1 MAIVKMSKFHLFI
14 LSKDNNELLKALQR
28 QNLVNFNDLEVK
40 EEDQDFLSKVPV
52 PQELVGLDETI
63 TNSKWAIDLLE
74 KYETKPGMI
83 ESLKEGQKTYTV
95 SELKKEAR
103 EFPFREKFSSLKSLD
118 DRKNKVLQEIENM
131 KTRVSELE
139 PWSDVELRIDELKKF
154 KDVKIIPGNIPDKFL
169 EEFKKDV
176 KNVEFADVIVY
187 DLKDKMSYA
196 MVIYLDEKKTE
207 EEITELIRLHTFSQ
221 TDIKTKGN
229 VREEISLLKEKIGEK
244 ENELNELEKGIKAFA
259 SDLEGFRV
267 LHDYLKQ
274 KRIRLIAENNFVST
288 EKVNIIEGYVPTE
301 SISELEELLK
311 DVTGGDYY
319 WTYEEASVDDK
330 DVPIKLKNNKVVKNF
345 EMLTEMYSMPQYGE
359 IDPTPLFA
367 PFYFIFSGIMI
378 GDAGYGLL
386 VFILTRLALK
396 VLKLNDSTKKMVSFI
411 SYISVSSI
419 IWGLIF
425 GSFFGDVVELPAL
438 INPSEDYYL
447 MIGMSLL
454 LGGIHL
460 FFALGIKAYMN
471 IRDKKF
477 LDAVY
482 DVGFWYMA
490 VIGAIVFIIAM
501 SLKLNSTI
509 TNIGKWSLIL
519 GLIGIVLTG
528 GRTEDSVGAKLGW
541 GLYSAYGIT
550 SYIGDFVSYLRLMAL
565 ALAGAFIAI
574 AVNMIVRMLFNGG
587 IIGII
592 AGSIIFVIFQLFNA
606 FLSYLSAYVHTA
618 RLTYVEM
625 FNKFYEGGGRPF
637 KEMIAKS
644 EYFNIREE

>member
-1 MAIVKMSKFHLFI
+1 
-14 LSKDNNELLKALQR
+14 
-28 QNLVNFNDLEVK
+28 
-40 EEDQDFLSKVPV
+40 
-52 PQELVGLDETI
+52 
-63 TNSKWAIDLLE
+63 
-74 KYETKPGMI
+74 
-83 ESLKEGQKTYTV
+83 
-95 SELKKEAR
+95 
-103 EFPFREKFSSLKSLD
+103 
-118 DRKNKVLQEIENM
+118 
-131 KTRVSELE
+131 
-139 PWSDVELRIDELKKF
+139 
-154 KDVKIIPGNIPDKFL
+154 
-169 EEFKKDV
+169 
-176 KNVEFADVIVY
+176 
-187 DLKDKMSYA
+187 
-196 MVIYLDEKKTE
+196 
-207 EEITELIRLHTFSQ
+207 
-221 TDIKTKGN
+221 
-229 VREEISLLKEKIGEK
+229 
-244 ENELNELEKGIKAFA
+244 
-259 SDLEGFRV
+259 
-267 LHDYLKQ
+267 
-274 KRIRLIAENNFVST
+274 
-288 EKVNIIEGYVPTE
+288 
-301 SISELEELLK
+301 
-311 DVTGGDYY
+311 
-319 WTYEEASVDDK
+319 
-330 DVPIKLKNNKVVKNF
+330 
-345 EMLTEMYSMPQYGE
+345 MPQYGE

-386 VFILTRLALK
+386 VFIMTRLALK
-396 VLKLNDSTKKMVSFI
+396 FLKLNEATKRMVSFI
-411 SYISVSSI
+411 SYISVSTM

-425 GSFFGDVVELPAL
+425 GSFFGDAVKLPAL

-477 LDAVY
+477 LDAIY

-501 SLKLNSTI
+501 ALKLSPTV

-574 AVNMIVRMLFNGG
+574 AVNMIVRMLFSGG

>member
-14 LSKDNNELLKALQR
+14 LSKDKNELLKALQR

-74 KYETKPGMI
+74 KYETKPRML

-95 SELKKEAR
+95 AELKKEAR

-196 MVIYLDEKKTE
+196 MVIYLDEEKTE

-319 WTYEEASVDDK
+319 WTYEEASVEDK
-330 DVPIKLKNNKVVKNF
+330 NVPIKLKNNKVVKNF

-425 GSFFGDVVELPAL
+425 GSFFGDAVELPAL

-574 AVNMIVRMLFNGG
+574 AVNMIVRMLFSGG

>member
-14 LSKDNNELLKALQR
+14 LSKDKNELLKALQR

-74 KYETKPGMI
+74 KYETKPRML

-95 SELKKEAR
+95 AELKKEAR

-196 MVIYLDEKKTE
+196 MVIYLDEEKTE

-319 WTYEEASVDDK
+319 WTYEEASVEDK
-330 DVPIKLKNNKVVKNF
+330 NVPIKLKNNKVVKNF

-425 GSFFGDVVELPAL
+425 GSFFGDAVELPAL

-501 SLKLNSTI
+501 ALKLNSTI

-574 AVNMIVRMLFNGG
+574 AVNMIVRMLFSGG

-644 EYFNIREE
+644 EYFNIKEE

>member
-40 EEDQDFLSKVPV
+40 EEDQDFLAKVPV

-74 KYETKPGMI
+74 KYETKPRML

-95 SELKKEAR
+95 AELKKEAR

-196 MVIYLDEKKTE
+196 MVIYLDEEKTE

-319 WTYEEASVDDK
+319 WTYEEASVEDK
-330 DVPIKLKNNKVVKNF
+330 NVPIKLKNNKVVKNF

-425 GSFFGDVVELPAL
+425 GSFFGDAVELPAL

-501 SLKLNSTI
+501 ALKLNSTI

-574 AVNMIVRMLFNGG
+574 AVNMIVRMLFSGG

-644 EYFNIREE
+644 EYFNIKEE

>member
-14 LSKDNNELLKALQR
+14 LSKDKNELLKALQR

-74 KYETKPGMI
+74 KYETKPGML

-196 MVIYLDEKKTE
+196 MVIYLDEEKTE

-319 WTYEEASVDDK
+319 WTYEEASVEDK
-330 DVPIKLKNNKVVKNF
+330 NVPIKLKNNKVVKNF

-425 GSFFGDVVELPAL
+425 GSFFGDAVELPAL

-501 SLKLNSTI
+501 ALKLNSTI

-574 AVNMIVRMLFNGG
+574 AVNMIVRMLFSGG

>member
-14 LSKDNNELLKALQR
+14 LSKDKNELLKALQR

-74 KYETKPGMI
+74 KYETKPRML

-95 SELKKEAR
+95 AELKKEAR

-196 MVIYLDEKKTE
+196 MVIYLDDEKTE

-229 VREEISLLKEKIGEK
+229 VREEISLLKEKIGKK

-319 WTYEEASVDDK
+319 WTYEEASVEDK
-330 DVPIKLKNNKVVKNF
+330 NVPIKLKNNKVVKNF

-425 GSFFGDVVELPAL
+425 GSFFGDAVELPAL

-574 AVNMIVRMLFNGG
+574 AVNMIVRMLFSGG

>member
-1 MAIVKMSKFHLFI
+1 MAIVKMSKFHLLI

-95 SELKKEAR
+95 SELKEEAR

-139 PWSDVELRIDELKKF
+139 PWSDVELRIDELKRF

-176 KNVEFADVIVY
+176 KNVEFADVILY
-187 DLKDKMSYA
+187 DIKDKMSYA
-196 MVIYLDEKKTE
+196 MVIYLDDEKTE

-319 WTYEEASVDDK
+319 WTYEEASVEDK
-330 DVPIKLKNNKVVKNF
+330 NVPIKLKNNKVVKNF

-425 GSFFGDVVELPAL
+425 GSFFGDAVELPAL

-574 AVNMIVRMLFNGG
+574 AVNMIVRMLFSGG

>member
-14 LSKDNNELLKALQR
+14 LSKDKNELLKALQR

-74 KYETKPGMI
+74 KYETKPRML

-95 SELKKEAR
+95 AELKKEAR

-176 KNVEFADVIVY
+176 KNVEFADVILY
-187 DLKDKMSYA
+187 DIKDKMSYA
-196 MVIYLDEKKTE
+196 MVIYLDEENTE

-244 ENELNELEKGIKAFA
+244 ENELNELEKGIKAFP

-319 WTYEEASVDDK
+319 WTYEEASVEDK
-330 DVPIKLKNNKVVKNF
+330 NVPIKLKNNKVVKNF

-425 GSFFGDVVELPAL
+425 GSFFGDAVELPAL

-574 AVNMIVRMLFNGG
+574 AVNMIVRMLFSGG

>member
-28 QNLVNFNDLEVK
+28 QNLVTFNDLEVK

-169 EEFKKDV
+169 DEFKKDV
-176 KNVEFADVIVY
+176 KNVEFADVILY
-187 DLKDKMSYA
+187 DIKDKMSYA
-196 MVIYLDEKKTE
+196 MVIYLDEEKTE

-244 ENELNELEKGIKAFA
+244 ENELKKLESDIKAFA

-311 DVTGGDYY
+311 DVTGGDFY

-330 DVPIKLKNNKVVKNF
+330 YVPIKLKNNKVVKNF

-425 GSFFGDVVELPAL
+425 GSFFGDAVELPAL

-574 AVNMIVRMLFNGG
+574 AVNMIVRMLFSGG

>member
-74 KYETKPGMI
+74 KYETKPGML

-95 SELKKEAR
+95 AELKKEAR

-176 KNVEFADVIVY
+176 KNVEFADVILY
-187 DLKDKMSYA
+187 DIKDKMSYA
-196 MVIYLDEKKTE
+196 MVIYLDDEKTE

-574 AVNMIVRMLFNGG
+574 AVNMIVRMLFSGG

>member
-14 LSKDNNELLKALQR
+14 LSKDKNELLKALQR

-74 KYETKPGMI
+74 KYETKPGML

-95 SELKKEAR
+95 AELKKEAR

-196 MVIYLDEKKTE
+196 MVIYLDDEKTE

-311 DVTGGDYY
+311 DVTGGDFY

-425 GSFFGDVVELPAL
+425 GSFFGDAVELPAI

-501 SLKLNSTI
+501 ALKLNSTI

-574 AVNMIVRMLFNGG
+574 AVNMIVRMLFSGG

-644 EYFNIREE
+644 EYFNIKEE

>member
-95 SELKKEAR
+95 SELKEEAR

-139 PWSDVELRIDELKKF
+139 PWSDVELRIDELKRF

-176 KNVEFADVIVY
+176 KNVEFADVILY
-187 DLKDKMSYA
+187 DIKDKMSYA
-196 MVIYLDEKKTE
+196 MVIYLDDEKTE

-319 WTYEEASVDDK
+319 WTYEEASVEDK
-330 DVPIKLKNNKVVKNF
+330 NVPIKLKNNKVVKNF

-425 GSFFGDVVELPAL
+425 GSFFGDAVELPAL

-574 AVNMIVRMLFNGG
+574 AVNMIVRMLFSGG

>member
-74 KYETKPGMI
+74 KYETKPGML

-95 SELKKEAR
+95 AELKKEAR

-196 MVIYLDEKKTE
+196 MVIYLDEEKTE

-244 ENELNELEKGIKAFA
+244 ENELKELEKEIKAFA
-259 SDLEGFRV
+259 SDLEGFKV

-311 DVTGGDYY
+311 DITGGDFY

-425 GSFFGDVVELPAL
+425 GSFFGDAVELPAL

-501 SLKLNSTI
+501 ALKLNSTI

-574 AVNMIVRMLFNGG
+574 AVNMIVRMLFSGG

-644 EYFNIREE
+644 EYFNIKEE

>member
-74 KYETKPGMI
+74 KYETKPRML

-95 SELKKEAR
+95 AELKKEAR

-196 MVIYLDEKKTE
+196 MVIYLDDEKTE

-244 ENELNELEKGIKAFA
+244 ENELNELEKEIKAFA

-319 WTYEEASVDDK
+319 WTYEEASVEDK
-330 DVPIKLKNNKVVKNF
+330 NVPIKLKNNKVVKNF

-425 GSFFGDVVELPAL
+425 GSFFGDAVELPAL

-574 AVNMIVRMLFNGG
+574 AVNMIVRMLFSGG

>member
-28 QNLVNFNDLEVK
+28 QNLVNFNDLEIK
-40 EEDQDFLSKVPV
+40 EEDQDFLKKVPI

-74 KYETKPGMI
+74 KYEVKPSMM

-95 SELKKEAR
+95 SELKEEAR
-103 EFPFREKFSSLKSLD
+103 EFPFREKFSELKALD

-131 KTRVSELE
+131 KTRVNELS

-154 KDVKIIPGNIPDKFL
+154 KDVKIIPGNIPEKFL
-169 EEFKKDV
+169 EDFRKDISEI
-176 KNVEFADVIVY
+176 EFADLKVY
-187 DLKDKMSYA
+187 DLKDKMAYGI
-196 MVIYLDEKKTE
+196 VIYYNEDKTE
-207 EEITELIRLHTFSQ
+207 EEVTELIRIHAFSQ

-229 VREEISLLKEKIGEK
+229 VRDEISKLKEEIKVKEDELDEV
-244 ENELNELEKGIKAFA
+244 ENGVKAFA
-259 SDLEGFRV
+259 KDLEGFRV
-267 LHDYLKQ
+267 LHDYLRQ

-311 DVTGGDYY
+311 NVTNGDYY
-319 WTYEEASVDDK
+319 WTYEEASVEDK
-330 DVPIKLKNNKVVKNF
+330 NVPIKLKNNKVVQNF
-345 EMLTEMYSMPQYGE
+345 EMMTEMYSMPQYGE

-386 VFILTRLALK
+386 VFIMTRLALK
-396 VLKLNDSTKKMVSFI
+396 FLKLNEATKRMVSFI
-411 SYISVSSI
+411 SYISVSTM

-425 GSFFGDVVELPAL
+425 GSFFGDAVKLPAL

-477 LDAVY
+477 LDAIY

-501 SLKLNSTI
+501 ALKLSPTV

-592 AGSIIFVIFQLFNA
+592 AGTIIFVIFQLFNA

>member
-14 LSKDNNELLKALQR
+14 LSKDKNELLKALQR

-74 KYETKPGMI
+74 KYETKPRML

-95 SELKKEAR
+95 AELKKEAR

-196 MVIYLDEKKTE
+196 MVIYLDEEKTE

-244 ENELNELEKGIKAFA
+244 ENELNELEKEIKAFA

-319 WTYEEASVDDK
+319 WTYEEASVEDK
-330 DVPIKLKNNKVVKNF
+330 NVPIKLKNNKVVKNF

-425 GSFFGDVVELPAL
+425 GSFFGDAVELPAL

-574 AVNMIVRMLFNGG
+574 AVNMIVRMLFSGG

>member
-176 KNVEFADVIVY
+176 KNVEFADVILY
-187 DLKDKMSYA
+187 DIKDKMSYA
-196 MVIYLDEKKTE
+196 MVIYLDDEKTE

-574 AVNMIVRMLFNGG
+574 AVNMIVRMLFSGG

>member
-74 KYETKPGMI
+74 KYETKPGML

-95 SELKKEAR
+95 AELKKEAR

-176 KNVEFADVIVY
+176 KNVEFADVILY
-187 DLKDKMSYA
+187 DIKDKMSYA
-196 MVIYLDEKKTE
+196 MVIYLDEEKTE

-311 DVTGGDYY
+311 DVTGGDFY

-386 VFILTRLALK
+386 VFILTRFALK
-396 VLKLNDSTKKMVSFI
+396 FLKLNESTKKMVSFI

-574 AVNMIVRMLFNGG
+574 AVNMIVRMLFSGG

-644 EYFNIREE
+644 DYFNIREE

>member
-14 LSKDNNELLKALQR
+14 LSKDKNELLKALQR

-74 KYETKPGMI
+74 KYETKPRML

-95 SELKKEAR
+95 AELKKEAR

-196 MVIYLDEKKTE
+196 MVIYLDDEKTE

-244 ENELNELEKGIKAFA
+244 ENELNELEKEIKAFA

-319 WTYEEASVDDK
+319 WTYEEASVEDK
-330 DVPIKLKNNKVVKNF
+330 NVPIKLKNNKVVKNF

-425 GSFFGDVVELPAL
+425 GSFFGDAVELPAL

-574 AVNMIVRMLFNGG
+574 AVNMIVRMLFSGG

>member
-74 KYETKPGMI
+74 KYETKPRML

-95 SELKKEAR
+95 AELKKEAR

-244 ENELNELEKGIKAFA
+244 ENELNELEKEIKAFA

-425 GSFFGDVVELPAL
+425 GSFFGDAVELPAL

-501 SLKLNSTI
+501 ALKLNSTI

-574 AVNMIVRMLFNGG
+574 AVNMIVRMLFSGG

>member
-14 LSKDNNELLKALQR
+14 LSKDKNELLKALQR

-74 KYETKPGMI
+74 KYETKPRML

-95 SELKKEAR
+95 AELKKEAR

-139 PWSDVELRIDELKKF
+139 PWSDVELRIDELKKL

-176 KNVEFADVIVY
+176 KNVEFADVILY
-187 DLKDKMSYA
+187 DIKDKMSYA
-196 MVIYLDEKKTE
+196 MVIYLDEEKTE

-386 VFILTRLALK
+386 VFILTMLALK

-425 GSFFGDVVELPAL
+425 GSFFGDAVELPAL

-501 SLKLNSTI
+501 SLKLNYTI

-574 AVNMIVRMLFNGG
+574 AVNMIVRMLFSGG

>member
-74 KYETKPGMI
+74 KYETKPGML

-95 SELKKEAR
+95 AELKKEAR

-196 MVIYLDEKKTE
+196 MVIYLDEEKTE

-244 ENELNELEKGIKAFA
+244 ENELKELEKEIKAFA
-259 SDLEGFRV
+259 SDLEGFKV

-311 DVTGGDYY
+311 DVTGGDFY

-425 GSFFGDVVELPAL
+425 GSFFGDAVELPAL

-501 SLKLNSTI
+501 ALKLNSTI

-574 AVNMIVRMLFNGG
+574 AVNMIVRMLFSGG

-644 EYFNIREE
+644 EYFNIKEE

>member
-74 KYETKPGMI
+74 KYETKPRML

-95 SELKKEAR
+95 AELKKEAR

-196 MVIYLDEKKTE
+196 MVIYLDEEKTE

-259 SDLEGFRV
+259 SDLEGFKV

-311 DVTGGDYY
+311 DVTGGDFY

-386 VFILTRLALK
+386 VFILTRLVLK

-425 GSFFGDVVELPAL
+425 GSFFGDAVELPAL

-574 AVNMIVRMLFNGG
+574 AVNMIVRMLFSGG

-644 EYFNIREE
+644 EYFNIKEE

>member
-40 EEDQDFLSKVPV
+40 EEDQDFLSKVPI

-74 KYETKPGMI
+74 KYETKPGML

-95 SELKKEAR
+95 AELKKEAR

-196 MVIYLDEKKTE
+196 MVIYLDEEKTE

-244 ENELNELEKGIKAFA
+244 ENELKELEKGIKAFV

-311 DVTGGDYY
+311 DVTGGDFY

-482 DVGFWYMA
+482 DVGFWYLA

-501 SLKLNSTI
+501 ALKLNSTI

-574 AVNMIVRMLFNGG
+574 AVNMIVRMLFSGG

-644 EYFNIREE
+644 EYFNIKEE

>member
-74 KYETKPGMI
+74 KYETKPRML

-95 SELKKEAR
+95 AELKKEAR

-196 MVIYLDEKKTE
+196 MVIYLDEEKTE

-259 SDLEGFRV
+259 SDLEGFKV

-311 DVTGGDYY
+311 DVTGGDFY

-425 GSFFGDVVELPAL
+425 GSFFGDAVELPAL

-574 AVNMIVRMLFNGG
+574 AVNMIVRMLFSGG

-592 AGSIIFVIFQLFNA
+592 AGIIIFVIFQLFNA

-644 EYFNIREE
+644 EYFNIKEE

>member
-14 LSKDNNELLKALQR
+14 LSKDKNELLKALQR

-74 KYETKPGMI
+74 KYETKPRML

-95 SELKKEAR
+95 AELKKEAR

-196 MVIYLDEKKTE
+196 MVIYLDDEKTE

-319 WTYEEASVDDK
+319 WTYEEASVEDK
-330 DVPIKLKNNKVVKNF
+330 NVPIKLKNNKVVKNF

-425 GSFFGDVVELPAL
+425 GSFFGDAVELPAL

-501 SLKLNSTI
+501 ALKLNSTI

-574 AVNMIVRMLFNGG
+574 AVNMIVRMLFSGG

>member
-74 KYETKPGMI
+74 KYETKPGML

-95 SELKKEAR
+95 AELKKEAR

-169 EEFKKDV
+169 DEFKKDV
-176 KNVEFADVIVY
+176 KNVEFADVILY
-187 DLKDKMSYA
+187 DIKDKMSYA
-196 MVIYLDEKKTE
+196 MVIYLDEEKTE

-244 ENELNELEKGIKAFA
+244 ENELKKLESDIKAFA

-311 DVTGGDYY
+311 DVTGGDFY

-330 DVPIKLKNNKVVKNF
+330 YVPIKLKNNKVVKNF

-425 GSFFGDVVELPAL
+425 GSFFGDAVELPAL

-574 AVNMIVRMLFNGG
+574 AVNMIVRMLFSGG

>member
-14 LSKDNNELLKALQR
+14 LSKDKNELLKALQR

-74 KYETKPGMI
+74 KYETKPRML

-95 SELKKEAR
+95 AELKNEAR

-196 MVIYLDEKKTE
+196 MVIYLDDEKTE

-244 ENELNELEKGIKAFA
+244 ENELNELEKEIKAFA

-319 WTYEEASVDDK
+319 WTYEEASVEDK
-330 DVPIKLKNNKVVKNF
+330 NVPIKLKNNKVVKNF

-425 GSFFGDVVELPAL
+425 GSFFGDAVELPAL

-501 SLKLNSTI
+501 ALKLNSTI

-574 AVNMIVRMLFNGG
+574 AVNMIVRMLFSGG

>member
-14 LSKDNNELLKALQR
+14 LSKDKNELLKALQR

-74 KYETKPGMI
+74 KYETKPRML

-95 SELKKEAR
+95 AELKKEAR

-176 KNVEFADVIVY
+176 KNVEFADVILY
-187 DLKDKMSYA
+187 DIKDKMSYA
-196 MVIYLDEKKTE
+196 MVIYLDDEKTE

-574 AVNMIVRMLFNGG
+574 AVNMIVRMLFSGG

-644 EYFNIREE
+644 EYFNIKEE